1 MQNINELFN
10 QIFKTSKKN
19 YVSGNEAILSC
30 LKKFSALKEDNISTK
45 VLLYFF
51 PVHPKCEKNN
61 NEFWFCKYKN
71 DNEYDEFDF
80 AEDLLKNY
88 VEYLSDKNEKNFET
102 RLKHIL
108 LKFENYKMFTL
119 YIYNIQGYTDNLM
132 STIAYFTKD
141 SSYYLNNLNAY
152 VSPESIQTEEFI
164 DNLKEIVKKKI
175 IYYDNLAEINKLQ
188 EQVNLLKGILKIKE
202 KQEENYQKKIL
213 DLSEELLNRG
223 KNMTAQLKAL
233 QDDKIKQDSKIKV
246 LQEDTIKQDSKIK
259 TLQEDTIK
267 QDSKIKALQEDTI
280 KQDSK
285 IKALQEDTIQQDSKI
300 KALQEDAIKQNSK
313 IKSLQEEKDSQFNV
327 LLKRQNDTNSQLKNM
342 KEDRA
347 KIEARLKVL
356 ENDEIK
362 LKDDIA
368 ELQNRVDKIELRD
381 TIKLC
386 IKNLYK
392 ILSSKF
398 KGMKEVNS
406 SWEEIEEIKKIL
418 SQDEFKQFQYINDF
432 IDDID
437 FIGLNPLNT
446 ITHNSSLKKGKIEDS
461 KKRKLD
467 NNFIMNYNKVVQFFK
482 KLPNI

>member
-213 DLSEELLNRG
+213 DLSEELLNRE

-233 QDDKIKQDSKIKV
+233 QDDKIKQDSKIKA
-246 LQEDTIKQDSKIK
+246 LQEDTIKNDSKIK
-259 TLQEDTIK
+259 ALQEDTIK

-285 IKALQEDTIQQDSKI
+285 IKALQE
-300 KALQEDAIKQNSK
+300 
-313 IKSLQEEKDSQFNV
+313 EKDSQFNV
-327 LLKRQNDTNSQLKNM
+327 LKKRQNDTNSQLKNI
-342 KEDRA
+342 KYNRE

-446 ITHNSSLKKGKIEDS
+446 TTHNSSLKKGKIEDS
-461 KKRKLD
+461 KKYLD

>member
-213 DLSEELLNRG
+213 DLSEELLNRE

-233 QDDKIKQDSKIKV
+233 QDDK
-246 LQEDTIKQDSKIK
+246 
-259 TLQEDTIK
+259 IK

-285 IKALQEDTIQQDSKI
+285 IKALQE
-300 KALQEDAIKQNSK
+300 
-313 IKSLQEEKDSQFNV
+313 EKDSQFNV
-327 LLKRQNDTNSQLKNM
+327 LKKRQNNTNSQLKNM
-342 KEDRA
+342 KDDRE

-398 KGMKEVNS
+398 KEMKEVNS

-446 ITHNSSLKKGKIEDS
+446 ITHNSSLKKGKIEDN
-461 KKRKLD
+461 KKYLD

>member
-213 DLSEELLNRG
+213 DLSEELLNRE

-233 QDDKIKQDSKIKV
+233 QDDKIKQDSKIKA
-246 LQEDTIKQDSKIK
+246 LKEDTIKK
-259 TLQEDTIK
+259 
-267 QDSKIKALQEDTI
+267 DSKIKA
-280 KQDSK
+280 
-285 IKALQEDTIQQDSKI
+285 
-300 KALQEDAIKQNSK
+300 
-313 IKSLQEEKDSQFNV
+313 LQEEKDSQFNV
-327 LLKRQNDTNSQLKNM
+327 LKKRQNDTNSQLKNIKDNM
-342 KEDRA
+342 E

-362 LKDDIA
+362 SI
-368 ELQNRVDKIELRD
+368 LQ
-381 TIKLC
+381 
-386 IKNLYK
+386 IKNLIYC
-392 ILSSKF
+392 
-398 KGMKEVNS
+398 GE
-406 SWEEIEEIKKIL
+406 
-418 SQDEFKQFQYINDF
+418 
-432 IDDID
+432 
-437 FIGLNPLNT
+437 
-446 ITHNSSLKKGKIEDS
+446 
-461 KKRKLD
+461 
-467 NNFIMNYNKVVQFFK
+467 
-482 KLPNI
+482 

>member
-213 DLSEELLNRG
+213 DLSEELLNRE

-233 QDDKIKQDSKIKV
+233 QDDK
-246 LQEDTIKQDSKIK
+246 
-259 TLQEDTIK
+259 IK

-285 IKALQEDTIQQDSKI
+285 IKALQE
-300 KALQEDAIKQNSK
+300 
-313 IKSLQEEKDSQFNV
+313 EKDSQFNV
-327 LLKRQNDTNSQLKNM
+327 LKKRQNDTNSQLKNI
-342 KEDRA
+342 KDNRE

-368 ELQNRVDKIELRD
+368 ELQNRVDKLELRD

-446 ITHNSSLKKGKIEDS
+446 TTHNSSLKKGKIEDS
-461 KKRKLD
+461 KKYLD

>member
-188 EQVNLLKGILKIKE
+188 EQVNLLKGILKIKDG
-202 KQEENYQKKIL
+202 QEESYQKKIL

-259 TLQEDTIK
+259 ALQEDTIK

-285 IKALQEDTIQQDSKI
+285 IKALQEDTIKQDSKI

-368 ELQNRVDKIELRD
+368 ELQNRIDKIELRD

-398 KGMKEVNS
+398 KEMKEVNS

-446 ITHNSSLKKGKIEDS
+446 TTHNSSLKKGKIEDS
-461 KKRKLD
+461 KKYLD

>member
-213 DLSEELLNRG
+213 DLAEELLNRE
-223 KNMTAQLKAL
+223 KNRTAQL
-233 QDDKIKQDSKIKV
+233 
-246 LQEDTIKQDSKIK
+246 
-259 TLQEDTIK
+259 
-267 QDSKIKALQEDTI
+267 KALQEDTI

-285 IKALQEDTIQQDSKI
+285 NKALKEEKDSIQSLQIQQDSKT
-300 KALQEDAIKQNSK
+300 KA
-313 IKSLQEEKDSQFNV
+313 LQEEKDSQFNV
-327 LLKRQNDTNSQLKNM
+327 LKKRQNDTNSQLKNI
-342 KEDRA
+342 KDNRE

-432 IDDID
+432 MDDID

-446 ITHNSSLKKGKIEDS
+446 TTHNSSLKKGKIEDS
-461 KKRKLD
+461 KKYLD

>member
-88 VEYLSDKNEKNFET
+88 AEYLSDKNEKNFET

-175 IYYDNLAEINKLQ
+175 IYYDNLAEINKFQ

-213 DLSEELLNRG
+213 DLSEELLNRE

-259 TLQEDTIK
+259 
-267 QDSKIKALQEDTI
+267 ALQEDTI
-280 KQDSK
+280 K
-285 IKALQEDTIQQDSKI
+285 QDSKI

-342 KEDRA
+342 KDDRE

-386 IKNLYK
+386 IENLYK

-398 KGMKEVNS
+398 KEMKEVNS

-446 ITHNSSLKKGKIEDS
+446 TTHNSSLKKGKIEDS
-461 KKRKLD
+461 KKYLD
-467 NNFIMNYNKVVQFFK
+467 NNFIMNYNKVVEFFK

>member
-10 QIFKTSKKN
+10 QIFKTSKEN
-19 YVSGNEAILSC
+19 YVSGNKAILSC

-213 DLSEELLNRG
+213 DLAEELLNRE
-223 KNMTAQLKAL
+223 KNRTAQLKTL
-233 QDDKIKQDSKIKV
+233 QDDKIKQDSKIKA
-246 LQEDTIKQDSKIK
+246 LQEDTIKK
-259 TLQEDTIK
+259 
-267 QDSKIKALQEDTI
+267 DSKIKALQEDTI

-285 IKALQEDTIQQDSKI
+285 IKALQEDAIKQDSKI
-300 KALQEDAIKQNSK
+300 KA
-313 IKSLQEEKDSQFNV
+313 LQEEKDSQFNV
-327 LLKRQNDTNSQLKNM
+327 LKKRQNDTNSQLKNI
-342 KEDRA
+342 KDNRE

-446 ITHNSSLKKGKIEDS
+446 TTHNSSLKKGKIEDS
-461 KKRKLD
+461 KKYLD
-467 NNFIMNYNKVVQFFK
+467 NNFIMNYNKVVELFK

>member
-213 DLSEELLNRG
+213 DLSEELLNRE

-233 QDDKIKQDSKIKV
+233 QDDKIKQDSKIKA
-246 LQEDTIKQDSKIK
+246 
-259 TLQEDTIK
+259 LQEDTIK

-285 IKALQEDTIQQDSKI
+285 IKALQE
-300 KALQEDAIKQNSK
+300 
-313 IKSLQEEKDSQFNV
+313 EKDSQFNV
-327 LLKRQNDTNSQLKNM
+327 LKKRQNDTNSQLKNI
-342 KEDRA
+342 KDNRE

-368 ELQNRVDKIELRD
+368 ELQNRVDKLELRD
-381 TIKLC
+381 IIKLC

-398 KGMKEVNS
+398 KEMKEVNS
-406 SWEEIEEIKKIL
+406 SWEEIEEIKRIL

-446 ITHNSSLKKGKIEDS
+446 TTHNSSLKKGKIEDR
-461 KKRKLD
+461 KKYLD